1 MTVRARAL
9 EIALT
14 LIDIFN
20 NGLNED
26 EERYAVEN
34 VLNLMSFKILKTF
47 SFKNLKRFHEM
58 NMGRKL
64 PNNSPISSEN
74 TIKAQELRF
83 YLDYLDEHTI
93 DSYLSYL
100 SDRAVRD
107 VPSDCKW

>member
-1 MTVRARAL
+1 MTVRAL
-9 EIALT
+9 EIALS
-14 LIDIFN
+14 LIDLFN

-26 EERYAVEN
+26 EERLSITHLLESYGIKE
-34 VLNLMSFKILKTF
+34 LKSF

-74 TIKAQELRF
+74 TIKAQEISF
-83 YLDYLDEHTI
+83 YLDYLDDHTI
-93 DSYLSYL
+93 DSYL

>member
-1 MTVRARAL
+1 MTVRTL
-9 EIALT
+9 EVALT
-14 LIDIFN
+14 LIDLFN
-20 NGLNED
+20 GGLNED

-47 SFKNLKRFHEM
+47 NFKKLKRFHEM

-74 TIKAQELRF
+74 TIKAQEISF
-83 YLDYLDEHTI
+83 YLDYLDDHTI
-93 DSYLSYL
+93 DSYL

>member
-1 MTVRARAL
+1 MTVRTL
-9 EIALT
+9 EVALT
-14 LIDIFN
+14 LIDLFN
-20 NGLNED
+20 GGLNED

-47 SFKNLKRFHEM
+47 NFLKLKRFHEM

-74 TIKAQELRF
+74 TIKAQEISF

-93 DSYLSYL
+93 DSYLS
-100 SDRAVRD
+100 DRAARD

>member
-1 MTVRARAL
+1 MTVRAL
-9 EIALT
+9 EIALS
-14 LIDIFN
+14 LIDLFN

-26 EERYAVEN
+26 EERLSITHLLESYGIKE
-34 VLNLMSFKILKTF
+34 LKSF

-74 TIKAQELRF
+74 TIKAQEISF

-93 DSYLSYL
+93 DSYLS
-100 SDRAVRD
+100 DRAVRGVSSD
-107 VPSDCKW
+107 DCKW